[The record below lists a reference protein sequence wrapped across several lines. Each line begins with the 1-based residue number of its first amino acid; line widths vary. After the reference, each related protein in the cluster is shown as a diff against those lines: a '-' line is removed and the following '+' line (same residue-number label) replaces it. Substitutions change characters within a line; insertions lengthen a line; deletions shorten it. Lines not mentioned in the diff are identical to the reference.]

1 MIKYNK
7 RGKRTPIEDA
17 MVKELNNLIEQTGD
31 TTYLKRKYTQ
41 PYHLRDSIDAL
52 NKQLNVPPT
61 PTEQPT
67 ETTQTKPT
75 MEIEEAQVIE
85 EKPTSSTNGTTSG
98 NVPDDVPRNFDF
110 SFEQNPL
117 AEDLVERDYSMPEH
131 DYDGS
136 VPEFN
141 TNEDKPKPNRIDATK
156 PNTPGVAPDPSKDFK
171 QAAEEIKSENAEKDF
186 NLNNR
191 KAEVEQTV
199 DAALGVY
206 EFLHTLGQKFGSIK
220 EEEIQE
226 GVMSG
231 AINPNLTIPLDADGS
246 QGNVLEYVHYHN
258 EQIKQGIKYDP
269 AFGEKVRPAMI
280 REFAKRGLVMN
291 DGYYLLAMFG
301 QDIAQKFVI
310 LTQFKKQGNT
320 IIDAFKNMSY
330 QIKQQQEEDKKQ
342 AVNPDEITRP
352 TTNQNNE

>member
-1 MIKYNK
+1 MITYSK

-17 MVKELNNLIEQTGD
+17 MVKELNALIEQTGD
-31 TTYLKRKYTQ
+31 TTYTKRKYTQ

-52 NKQLNVPPT
+52 KKQLNVPPT
-61 PTEQPT
+61 PTEQSTEPT
-67 ETTQTKPT
+67 TKKPT

-85 EKPTSSTNGTTSG
+85 ETPTSSTATATNGNNTDE
-98 NVPDDVPRNFDF
+98 VPKNFDF

-141 TNEDKPKPNRIDATK
+141 TGEDKIKSTRIDANK
-156 PNTPGVAPDPSKDFK
+156 PGITGATTEPSKDFK
-171 QAAEEIKSENAEKDF
+171 QAAEEIKTEKAEQDF

-206 EFLHTLGQKFGSIK
+206 EFLHTIGQKFGSIK

-226 GVMSG
+226 GIMSG
-231 AINPNLTIPLDADGS
+231 AINPNLTIPLDAEGA
-246 QGNVLEYVHYHN
+246 QGNALEYVHYHN

-291 DGYYLLAMFG
+291 DGIYIATMFL
-301 QDIAQKFVI
+301 QDAAQKFVI
-310 LTQFKKQGNT
+310 LTQFKKQGNA

-330 QIKQQQEEDKKQ
+330 QIKQQQEEDRKN
-342 AVNPDEITRP
+342 AVSPDEITRS
-352 TTNQNNE
+352 TNNQTKE